1 MEGDWG
7 LMKQRN
13 ESEVNQKVLRNLLLC
28 KLIKCIFKKALY
40 EDTLLWWMM
49 LILETINN
57 QTEIPDERVTS
68 L

>member
-1 MEGDWG
+1 MEKDWG

-13 ESEVNQKVLRNLLLC
+13 ESEVNQKALRNLLLC
-28 KLIKCIFKKALY
+28 KLIKCILKKTLY

-49 LILETINN
+49 LILETISN
-57 QTEIPDERVTS
+57 QTEIPDEGITS